1 MNVSKNFQLREFVDP
16 VTFQIRGN
24 KAIELIDKRIVNVAQ
39 FLRDYFNAPV
49 VINNYHEGGGHKESG
64 LRTFLSKTGATYSQ
78 HKYGRAIDIKV
89 QGWKAEDVRKEIRK
103 VWPELKELGLTTIE
117 RDTPT
122 WVHLD
127 CRYTGLDTLLEV
139 PYK

>member
-39 FLRDYFNAPV
+39 FLRDHFNAPI
-49 VINNYHEGGGHKESG
+49 VINNYHEGGGHIESG

-89 QGWKAEDVRKEIRK
+89 QGWKAEEVRKEIRK
-103 VWPELKELGLTTIE
+103 MWPELKALGLTTIE

-127 CRYTGLDTLLEV
+127 CRYTGLDELLEV